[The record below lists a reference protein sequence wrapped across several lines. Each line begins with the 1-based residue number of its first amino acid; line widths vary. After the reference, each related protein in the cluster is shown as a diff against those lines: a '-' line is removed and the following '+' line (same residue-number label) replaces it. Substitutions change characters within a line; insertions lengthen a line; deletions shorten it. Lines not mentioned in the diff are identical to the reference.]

1 MKLENLR
8 LGILAQILA
17 VFFFA
22 GIAMAGDQP
31 KPIEELSKQ
40 FDDACQNLLQDKLD
54 KVGDA
59 IEQTLQLLQDNHE
72 KSKGRAKKMMSTDIK
87 ELKRFNR
94 DITKN
99 NLRSRVF
106 RLESLYQ
113 RAESALWHYL
123 RQVDGSIR
131 KPKVS
136 VLGTSGKCVA
146 E

>member
-8 LGILAQILA
+8 LGILAEILA

-40 FDDACQNLLQDKLD
+40 FDEACQNLLQNKPDKAEAA
-54 KVGDA
+54 V
-59 IEQTLQLLQDNHE
+59 EQTIQLLEDNHE

-87 ELKRFNR
+87 ELKRFKR
-94 DITKN
+94 DIAEN

-106 RLESLYQ
+106 RLESLY
-113 RAESALWHYL
+113 RKAESALWHYL